1 MKRMFFLAAVLILS
15 ASCVQKPKVVQE
27 KARVVQEK
35 ETGEPDSVRIRKMN
49 EELRSYMESMNNARM
64 KFEKKD
70 FNGAIAE
77 YTKIIEE
84 SSFSSSSRRVII
96 YEGSYPFNIYIARGL
111 AKDSLQDY
119 KGAIDDYTMAIEK
132 SIGHDAEP
140 YIKRGLS
147 KISLEDY
154 EGAIADFTKCMEFA
168 PNNMWLYYYR
178 GLAKIESGQKDN
190 GCQDLKKAAD
200 FNSPNAKEAIKKYC
214 N

>member
-1 MKRMFFLAAVLILS
+1 MKKTFFLAVVLILTT
-15 ASCVQKPKVVQE
+15 SCVQKPKVVQE

-35 ETGEPDSVRIRKMN
+35 ETVEPDSVRIRKMN
-49 EELRSYMESMNNARM
+49 EELRSYLESMNNARM

-70 FNGAIAE
+70 YNGAIAE

-84 SSFSSSSRRVII
+84 SSSSSSRRVIFF
-96 YEGSYPFNIYIARGL
+96 EGSYPFNIYIARGL

-119 KGAIDDYTMAIEK
+119 KGAIDDYTMAIDK
-132 SIGHDAEP
+132 STGHDAEP

-147 KISLEDY
+147 KTLQKDY
-154 EGAIADFTKCMEFA
+154 EGAIGDFTKCMEFD

>member
-35 ETGEPDSVRIRKMN
+35 GTGEPDSVRIRKMN

-70 FNGAIAE
+70 YNGAIAE

-84 SSFSSSSRRVII
+84 SYSSSSRRVS
-96 YEGSYPFNIYIARGL
+96 SYPFNIYIARGL

-119 KGAIDDYTMAIEK
+119 KGAIDDYTTAIEK

-147 KISLEDY
+147 KISLKDY
-154 EGAIADFTKCMEFA
+154 EGAIADFTKCMDFA

>member
-70 FNGAIAE
+70 YNGAIAE

-96 YEGSYPFNIYIARGL
+96 FEGSYPFNIYIARGL

-119 KGAIDDYTMAIEK
+119 KGAIDDYTMAIDK
-132 SIGHDAEP
+132 STWLNPKLVQLFPLFVDRNIPPQGVVATE
-140 YIKRGLS
+140 
-147 KISLEDY
+147 ISPFEL
-154 EGAIADFTKCMEFA
+154 IT
-168 PNNMWLYYYR
+168 
-178 GLAKIESGQKDN
+178 IE
-190 GCQDLKKAAD
+190 
-200 FNSPNAKEAIKKYC
+200 
-214 N
+214 

>member
-35 ETGEPDSVRIRKMN
+35 ETGEPDSVGIRKMN

-70 FNGAIAE
+70 YNGAIAE

-84 SSFSSSSRRVII
+84 SYSSSSRRVS
-96 YEGSYPFNIYIARGL
+96 SYPFNIYIARGL
-111 AKDSLQDY
+111 AKDSLQDF
-119 KGAIDDYTMAIEK
+119 KGAIDDYTTAIEK

-147 KISLEDY
+147 KISLKDY
-154 EGAIADFTKCMEFA
+154 EGAIADFTKCMDFA